1 MKKMLACL
9 CLLTVCAAPALFA
22 QQAAAKKP
30 EKVETLDGRSFFGI
44 VTVKDDYTIVIES
57 DSGLTNLPVAALK
70 GDSWKEYSKDDERK
84 EDGRFWSERKDSL
97 TKGWEKGGKAGP
109 LEAILA
115 PLEPYAASIVSFE
128 TQRDAQQKEAADKQP
143 VPSEKAATTTR
154 TEIKLFSG
162 PGALGAGGLPA
173 IPTVPGALPVSPSSL
188 PATPALP

>member
-1 MKKMLACL
+1 MKKMLVCL
-9 CLLTVCAAPALFA
+9 GFVVLGLALPVMA
-22 QQAAAKKP
+22 QQDTEAKP

-57 DSGLTNLPVAALK
+57 DSGLTNLPLAALK

-97 TKGWEKGGKAGP
+97 TKGWEKGGKTGP

-115 PLEPYAASIVSFE
+115 PLEPYATSIVSFE
-128 TQRDAQQKEAADKQP
+128 TQRDAQQKEVAGKQS
-143 VPSEKAATTTR
+143 VPGSEKASTTR

-162 PGALGAGGLPA
+162 PGALGAGGLPTV
-173 IPTVPGALPVSPSSL
+173 PTVPGSLPVSPSSL
-188 PATPALP
+188 PTTPTLP